1 MRFHGGGQA
10 GDHLGVVTNDGI
22 TTLGGL
28 EGGELIVSA
37 GANSLVEGQ
46 KVRFLEKQ

>member
-1 MRFHGGGQA
+1 MMVAKQEVA
-10 GDHLGVVTNDGI
+10 LGIVTNDGI
-22 TTLGGL
+22 LILNGL
-28 EGGELIVSA
+28 KGGELIVSA